1 MTLQTIFR
9 SSSLAAKRSQ
19 NFVFRPGAILLAG
32 VICLS
37 GVLPAPVQAGVFS
50 VLPVRIYMNP
60 RDRAVAVTITNEGDE
75 EVVLQADLNDWKQK
89 ADGTEEQTPTEDLI
103 LSPPIIKLAPKARQV
118 VRLAR
123 VGASD
128 ATRQL
133 TYRMILREV
142 PEAVSN
148 RDKNVQMSIALAL
161 SMPVFITP
169 PTAKRVMTCGATRM
183 DGRTLDISCA
193 NTGTAY
199 AQVRE
204 VVLRSGDQ
212 QLARFEGGTY
222 ILPGAR
228 KSINIRGDREIAAGT
243 FQLSV
248 GFDDGQ
254 SQTFNVTLP

>member
-1 MTLQTIFR
+1 MMLQSIFR
-9 SSSLAAKRSQ
+9 AFPPAAKRSLPCGL
-19 NFVFRPGAILLAG
+19 RPLSVLLAG
-32 VICLS
+32 AI
-37 GVLPAPVQAGVFS
+37 VLTSLVPVDVQAGVFS

-123 VGASD
+123 VGAPD

-142 PEAVSN
+142 PEAVAA

-169 PTAKRVMTCGATRM
+169 PTAKRVMSCSATRM
-183 DGRTLDISCA
+183 DTRVLDVSCA
-193 NTGTAY
+193 NSGTAY

-228 KSINIRGDREIAAGT
+228 KSMNIRGDRDIAAGT

-254 SQTFNVTLP
+254 SQTFDVTLP